1 MNLDNS
7 FELDLFIPNKTKNI
21 DLSSKKQIIPN
32 CICDNYIKKTFFE
45 IGKNDLDCQ
54 LNEDLYEESFQKKT
68 SVTSDTI
75 ELSENCSHYLSS
87 KTKRDLALSQISK
100 KEIYKQKNK
109 ESAKKCREK
118 HKKEVI
124 ALVKQNQTL
133 TKEITYL
140 RRKLSLLCSN
150 CKKIFSEVNKQQP
163 FTLTQSTKLE
173 IQPNINGSLLRPK
186 TKKIAFVTSVLTII
200 CLFSNFFMINLEKNN
215 GNSLSKII
223 QVGRKLLAIEDKTV
237 EYRLK
242 LDKIVHDEY
251 PNGGPYISFGDYYS
265 LFNNKNFLKKQYEI
279 VQTKKLRFVNDSFIV
294 DSNITE
300 CNDCIVKINLEHI
313 KSKNDDPLHFTIFYP
328 LSFVKEGNNDLSF
341 YQVECEVVG
350 YSKNRAVP

>member
-1 MNLDNS
+1 MTMNLDSS
-7 FELDLFIPNKTKNI
+7 FEFDLFIPNKTKNV

-32 CICDNYIKKTFFE
+32 CICDNHIKETFFE
-45 IGKNDLDCQ
+45 IGKKELDYH

-75 ELSENCSHYLSS
+75 EISENSNQYLSF
-87 KTKRDLALSQISK
+87 KTKREDTPSQISK

-124 ALVKQNQTL
+124 ALVKQNQSL
-133 TKEITYL
+133 TKEITCL
-140 RRKLSLLCSN
+140 RKKLSFLCSN
-150 CKKIFSEVNKQQP
+150 CKKIFNEQQP
-163 FTLTQSTKLE
+163 FTLTQCTKLE
-173 IQPNINGSLLRPK
+173 IKPNINGSLLRPK
-186 TKKIAFVTSVLTII
+186 TKKIAFITSVLTII
-200 CLFSNFFMINLEKNN
+200 CLFSNFFMNNIEKNSN
-215 GNSLSKII
+215 GSLSKII
-223 QVGRKLLAIEDKTV
+223 QVGRQLLAIDDKTV

-242 LDKIVHDEY
+242 LDKLIQDEY

-265 LFNNKNFLKKQYEI
+265 LINNKNFLKKQYEI
-279 VQTKKLRFVNDSFIV
+279 VQTKKIRFVNDSFIV
-294 DSNITE
+294 DSNVTE

-313 KSKNDDPLHFTIFYP
+313 KSNNDNPLHFTIFSP
-328 LSFVKEGNNDLSF
+328 LNYVKEGNNDLSF